1 MPQGN
6 QQNVRPPSANDQFA
20 NLISR
25 FRLVEDRQGNLQ
37 RKVHLLEE
45 NMLSS
50 QKEIKTELKVL
61 HSELT
66 DLKRSIKEFEDFTEK
81 LSGTLENL
89 ATREEVKLI
98 ERYVNLLDPTNFIS
112 RKQLEHEVERTVED
126 KLRERQN
133 S

>member
-6 QQNVRPPSANDQFA
+6 SGVQAPSYNEQFA

-25 FRLVEDRQGNLQ
+25 FRLIEDRQANLQ
-37 RKVHLLEE
+37 RKIHLMEE

-50 QKEIKTELKVL
+50 SKDAKTELKVL

-66 DLKRSIKEFEDFTEK
+66 ELKRSIKGFEDFVEK
-81 LSGTLENL
+81 VSSSLENL

-112 RKQLEHEVERTVED
+112 RKQLEHEVNRAVDE
-126 KLRERQN
+126 KLRTFER
-133 S
+133 

>member
-6 QQNVRPPSANDQFA
+6 PNVQAPSYNEQFA

-25 FRLVEDRQGNLQ
+25 FRLIEDRQANVQ
-37 RKVHLLEE
+37 RKLHLMEE

-50 QKEIKTELKVL
+50 TKEMRTELKVL

-66 DLKRSIKEFEDFTEK
+66 ELKRTIKGFEEFIEK
-81 LSGTLENL
+81 VSTSLENL

-112 RKQLEHEVERTVED
+112 RKQLEHEVNRAVED
-126 KLRERQN
+126 QLRSLRKE
-133 S
+133 

>member
-1 MPQGN
+1 MPPGS
-6 QQNVRPPSANDQFA
+6 QNVSPPSANEQFA

-50 QKEIKTELKVL
+50 QKDIKTELKVI

-66 DLKRSIKEFEDFTEK
+66 ELKRSMDEFQDFASK
-81 LSGTLENL
+81 LGSTLENL

-112 RKQLEHEVERTVED
+112 RKHLEKEVERAVED
-126 KLRERQN
+126 RMRRSE
-133 S
+133 